1 MIQVLASSV
10 DPTALNHTPKTGR
23 STNLAS
29 PKSGKSTNSASP
41 KAGGSINPASLLLPT
56 QLLLQK

>member
-41 KAGGSINPASLLLPT
+41 KAGGSSCVLFVGLNFL
-56 QLLLQK
+56 